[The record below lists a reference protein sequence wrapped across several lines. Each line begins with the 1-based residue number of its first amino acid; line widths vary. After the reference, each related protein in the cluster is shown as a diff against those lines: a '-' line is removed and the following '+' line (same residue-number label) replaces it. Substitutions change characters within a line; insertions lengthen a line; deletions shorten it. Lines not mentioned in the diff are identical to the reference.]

1 MVVALMEVSSPSGFE
16 DLQAL
21 TQRGVLRHTDLIVVR
36 RADERVGDDLVV
48 AERAAGLAERAVKEL
63 LLAEAA
69 ARRLAAHERA
79 GNVVVAVEAG
89 DLLGN
94 VAVVLHIAAPARHQE
109 CRRR

>member
-1 MVVALMEVSSPSGFE
+1 MITWITSVSYTHLDVYKRQEDRRAHDGGVLAQRVE

-63 LLAEAA
+63 SLI
-69 ARRLAAHERA
+69 
-79 GNVVVAVEAG
+79 
-89 DLLGN
+89 
-94 VAVVLHIAAPARHQE
+94 HI
-109 CRRR
+109 